1 MRRLVLLR
9 HAKSDYPSGV
19 RDHDR
24 PLNARGQRDA
34 PAAGAWLRD
43 NVGDID
49 LVLVSSAARA
59 QQTWQLASGSVRV
72 IDEVR
77 TEPRIY
83 EADASTLLDVVR
95 ALPDSAH
102 SALLVGHN
110 PGLADLAAQI
120 ATDGDPEALGRM
132 AMKYPTS
139 GIAVLE
145 GDGSW
150 ADLARSARLQAF
162 AVPRG

>member
-1 MRRLVLLR
+1 MRRLILLR
-9 HAKSDYPSGV
+9 HAKSDYPPGV

-43 NVGDID
+43 NVGEID
-49 LVLVSSAARA
+49 VVMVSSAARA
-59 QQTWQLASGSVRV
+59 QQTWQLAGESVRV
-72 IDEVR
+72 VDEVC

-83 EADASTLLDVVR
+83 EAATSTLLDVVR